1 MVHIKKTNKQ
11 TKNPQNQKAILV
23 KMILGKNHYAH
34 QTEGGRFWS
43 PKWGIYIVS
52 ECLPSTFLF
61 ITDENTVAIEQRAL
75 TTQMTTNFIS
85 YGQKVHV

>member
-11 TKNPQNQKAILV
+11 NPKPKSILV
-23 KMILGKNHYAH
+23 KMNLGKNHYAH
-34 QTEGGRFWS
+34 QIEGGRFWP

-61 ITDENTVAIEQRAL
+61 ITDEKTVAMEPRAL
-75 TTQMTTNFIS
+75 PTQMTTNFIR